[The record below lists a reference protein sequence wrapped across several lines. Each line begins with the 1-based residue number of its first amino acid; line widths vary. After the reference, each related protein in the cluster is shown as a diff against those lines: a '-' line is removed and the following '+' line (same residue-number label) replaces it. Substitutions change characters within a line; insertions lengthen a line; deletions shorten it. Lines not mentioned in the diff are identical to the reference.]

1 MAVLKILTSE
11 DSRLRQETREVTE
24 ITPDI
29 RQLIRNMS
37 STLYA
42 ANGVGLAATQVGSDK
57 RIALVDIGEGLIVL
71 INPEIVA
78 CSGRVVCQEGCLSIP
93 GYTAE
98 VERFSWV
105 RVSARD
111 LKFRQFEMEG
121 TGLLAQALQH
131 EIDHL
136 DGVLY
141 VDKADPLTL
150 KKSGTEQ

>member
-1 MAVLKILTSE
+1 MAILKILTK
-11 DSRLRQETREVTE
+11 DDPRLREKTRDVTVV
-24 ITPDI
+24 TPDI
-29 RQLIRNMS
+29 KHLIKDMTD
-37 STLYA
+37 TLYA
-42 ANGVGLAATQVGSDK
+42 ANGAGLAAPQVGSDK

-71 INPEIVA
+71 INPKIVS
-78 CSGRVVCQEGCLSIP
+78 CCGQVVCQEGCLSIP

-98 VERFSWV
+98 VERSSWV

-111 LKFRQFEMEG
+111 FKFRQFEMEG

-136 DGVLY
+136 NGILY

-150 KKSGTEQ
+150 KKSDAG